1 MGANEFN
8 SESTPQQSDG
18 DNRDADDRIEES
30 ESLLERV
37 RAEQREFSAR
47 INSLTNAVKEYA
59 QVLSDI
65 RELRVQ
71 RAKERDNRIKAELE
85 STVESH
91 EELDYGY
98 SGVEEQPS
106 PQPITI
112 EKEVYR
118 AEPISKYG
126 TMGLFTALFT
136 LLIFLGFN
144 QFIPVNISND
154 IDIYLRAILQRT
166 DYSNAKLQRVEK
178 RLGTDRNRR

>member
-8 SESTPQQSDG
+8 SESTPQQSNG
-18 DNRDADDRIEES
+18 DNRDADGGIEES

-37 RAEQREFSAR
+37 REEQRRFDAA
-47 INSLTNAVKEYA
+47 INSLDDAVKEYA
-59 QVLSDI
+59 QVISDI

-106 PQPITI
+106 PRTHHHR
-112 EKEVYR
+112 ER
-118 AEPISKYG
+118 
-126 TMGLFTALFT
+126 GLSL
-136 LLIFLGFN
+136 
-144 QFIPVNISND
+144 
-154 IDIYLRAILQRT
+154 
-166 DYSNAKLQRVEK
+166 
-178 RLGTDRNRR
+178 